1 MRYSKKSLGQ
11 NFLIDLNIIKKIV
24 NQIEINNRN
33 VVEIGPGR
41 GALTNLILQK
51 KPKFLTLIEKD
62 DFLFENLKSKYQ
74 NIKNLK
80 IINKDVL
87 KINFEK
93 NLKSNSIIFGNL
105 PYNIA
110 SQILTQMI
118 RMNWP
123 SKYSDLI
130 FMFQKEMGERIIG
143 KFNTPKYGRLSI
155 LSNFKLKVVN
165 RFHVSP
171 NCFIPVPKVES
182 IVIHFKPI
190 KKMFYKIKNIENL
203 EKVTR
208 ILFSNKRKMINK
220 NIRKI
225 LNNKQLESIKDLNL
239 NSRPANLKPEK
250 YYEITELFEKF

>member
-1 MRYSKKSLGQ
+1 MRFAKKSLGQ

-80 IINKDVL
+80 IINKDIL